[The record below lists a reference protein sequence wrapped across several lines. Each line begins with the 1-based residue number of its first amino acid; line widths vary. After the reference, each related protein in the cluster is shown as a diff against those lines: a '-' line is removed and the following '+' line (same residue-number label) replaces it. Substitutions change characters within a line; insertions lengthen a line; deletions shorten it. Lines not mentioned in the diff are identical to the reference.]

1 MSLSGY
7 PYNKVYLPT
16 VKPVTKFF
24 TRITLSE
31 KNNETLCPIITDSY
45 SWEDSCSCDHLCL
58 IYGDCCHDFVQI
70 CPQEATRGHKLREK
84 YGIKG
89 YPTST
94 CVPWMEET
102 EFNRILQLDP
112 ENDHRNSFF
121 SHSWD
126 TSVINVCFKTG
137 KLCRS
142 AENNLKNYQMLNYQ
156 LPVIDTKTGIN
167 YINYDCARCNIKNT
181 TTIEPWKYLINCSS
195 LPNDTALSHK
205 LPPNIDEHGCKFIL
219 LSPKKTRYCIT
230 TKFKCHPDCKN
241 KQLFDACQSFTQR
254 IVTTDKTDSDIL
266 FKNEYC
272 AMCHFDPLQ
281 LITFEMTCEYIIMME
296 VVPLSHFSLHI
307 FFKFDPRTGF
317 LHNKGESSERLPNKC
332 STNEIFIA
340 KENKCRSE
348 LRNQQITIE
357 GFNITSYTTYFTV
370 IMFSGKSL
378 PELFNKSLI
387 RHHVKKS
394 ISGVNNRI
402 KRQINK
408 FTTNS
413 TNIAFTKISFRS
425 NYTVFH
431 IKVLL
436 CFGHNNSVTQM
447 SKYILTYISEILHR
461 TTSNLINIFK
471 MQTFYIY
478 EPVEVAQ
485 DNSNE
490 IEICSWLQYNLS
502 EVHFT
507 PEKIVSVVET
517 GEECQDKNIKFYKQK
532 LYICHNNTTEH
543 VTHNNYTILSIS
555 TITCTILSIISILI
569 RLYIQGRVS
578 FLKSYTSKIQCN
590 LCFALLLTY
599 FSLLLAPFFRE
610 IYTVCKIMASL
621 IYLGFVST
629 FTWMVIISFN
639 VLGDFKNSSTLIN
652 KSDKSIALTTLLG
665 WGSSLVILIIVLVL
679 DFMPIPSKFRPSLGN
694 THNQQ
699 TLSCWFD
706 QRLALSIYFGIPS
719 TTMILINSVLFF
731 LSLRAVRNAINSSLS
746 FDSHKLGIYIRLSIF
761 MGITWIFALVVCF
774 QENITIQV
782 IFVISNSLQGVFI
795 LLSSTCH
802 KSSICSRIVTSRK
815 QTSRNHSSVSQSNN
829 LATLSSDIK

>member
-1 MSLSGY
+1 M
-7 PYNKVYLPT
+7 
-16 VKPVTKFF
+16 
-24 TRITLSE
+24 
-31 KNNETLCPIITDSY
+31 
-45 SWEDSCSCDHLCL
+45 
-58 IYGDCCHDFVQI
+58 IYGDCCHDFVQV
-70 CPQEATRGHKLREK
+70 CSEEAAKGQRLKEN
-84 YGIKG
+84 YNIKR

-94 CVPWMEET
+94 CVPWIEET

-112 ENDHRNSFF
+112 GNDHTHSL
-121 SHSWD
+121 STHSWD

-156 LPVIDTKTGIN
+156 LPVIDSLTGIN
-167 YINYDCARCNIKNT
+167 YINYECARCNVANT
-181 TTIEPWKYLINCSS
+181 TTIEPWKYSLNCSS
-195 LPNDTALSHK
+195 LPNDKTLSHK
-205 LPPNIDEHGCKFIL
+205 LPQNIVEHGCNFIL

-230 TKFKCHPDCKN
+230 TNLQCHPNCKN
-241 KQLFDACQSFTQR
+241 KQLFDACHSFTQR
-254 IVTTDKTDSDIL
+254 IVTTDKTDYHIL

-272 AMCHFDPLQ
+272 AMCHFDSLQ
-281 LITFEMTCEYIIMME
+281 SITFKMTCEYIIMMP
-296 VVPLSHFSLHI
+296 VVPLSQFSLHI
-307 FFKFDPRTGF
+307 YFKFDPRTGF
-317 LHNKGESSERLPNKC
+317 LHNKVLPNKC

-340 KENKCRSE
+340 KENKCRSG
-348 LRNQQITIE
+348 LRNQQTTVQ
-357 GFNITSYTTYFTV
+357 GFNMTNYTTYFTV
-370 IMFSGKSL
+370 ILFSGKSL

-387 RHHVKKS
+387 RHHIKNS
-394 ISGVNNRI
+394 ISGLNNRM
-402 KRQINK
+402 KRQIKK
-408 FTTNS
+408 FPTNS
-413 TNIAFTKISFRS
+413 TSIAFSKITFRS

-431 IKVLL
+431 IKVVLG
-436 CFGHNNSVTQM
+436 FGHNNSVIER
-447 SKYILTYISEILHR
+447 SKYILMYISEILHR
-461 TTSNLINIFK
+461 TTSNFINNFK
-471 MQTFYIY
+471 MQTFHIY

-490 IEICSWLQYNLS
+490 TEICLWVQYNLS

-507 PEKIVSVVET
+507 SENIVSIVGT
-517 GEECQDKNIKFYKQK
+517 GEEYQYKNIKFHKQK

-543 VTHNNYTILSIS
+543 VTHNNYTILPIS

-578 FLKSYTSKIQCN
+578 FLKNYTSKIQCN

-599 FSLLLAPFFRE
+599 FSILLAPFFRE

-629 FTWMVIISFN
+629 FIWMVIISFN
-639 VLGDFKNSSTLIN
+639 VLQDFKNSTKMIN
-652 KSDKSIALTTLLG
+652 KSDKSIVLTTSLG
-665 WGSSLVILIIVLVL
+665 WGSSLVILIVVFVL
-679 DFMPIPSKFRPSLGN
+679 DVMQIPSKFRPSLGN

-731 LSLRAVRNAINSSLS
+731 LSLRAVRNSINSSLS
-746 FDSHKLGIYIRLSIF
+746 FNSHKLGIYIRLSIF

-774 QENITIQV
+774 QENIIIQV
-782 IFVISNSLQGVFI
+782 IFVISNSLQGFFI

-802 KSSICSRIVTSRK
+802 KRLICSRIVTSRK
-815 QTSRNHSSVSQSNN
+815 QTSMNHSSLCRSNN
-829 LATLSSDIK
+829 LETLSSDIK

>member
-1 MSLSGY
+1 M
-7 PYNKVYLPT
+7 
-16 VKPVTKFF
+16 
-24 TRITLSE
+24 
-31 KNNETLCPIITDSY
+31 CPIITDSY
-45 SWEDSCSCDHLCL
+45 SLEDSCSCDHLCL
-58 IYGDCCHDFVQI
+58 IYGDCCHDFVLV
-70 CPQEATRGHKLREK
+70 CSEEAAKGHRLKEK
-84 YGIKG
+84 YGIKR

-112 ENDHRNSFF
+112 ENYHGDSLSTHY
-121 SHSWD
+121 WD

-137 KLCRS
+137 KLCSS
-142 AENNLKNYQMLNYQ
+142 AENNLNNYEMLNYQ
-156 LPVIDTKTGIN
+156 LPVIDTTTGIN
-167 YINYDCARCNIKNT
+167 YINYDCARCNMENT
-181 TTIEPWKYLINCSS
+181 TTIEPWKYSINCSS
-195 LPNDTALSHK
+195 LPSDTVLSHK
-205 LPPNIDEHGCKFIL
+205 LPQNIVQHGCKFIL
-219 LSPKKTRYCIT
+219 LSPKKTRLCIT
-230 TKFKCHPDCKN
+230 TNLQCHRHCKN
-241 KQLFDACQSFTQR
+241 KQLFDACHSFSQR
-254 IVTTDKTDSDIL
+254 IVTTDKTDFHIL
-266 FKNEYC
+266 FTNEYC
-272 AMCHFDPLQ
+272 ALCHFDSLQ
-281 LITFEMTCEYIIMME
+281 IITFQMTCKYIIMMPK
-296 VVPLSHFSLHI
+296 VSLSHFSLHI

-317 LHNKGESSERLPNKC
+317 FNNKGESPERLPNKC

-340 KENKCRSE
+340 KENKCRSG
-348 LRNQQITIE
+348 LRNQQTIKD

-370 IMFSGKSL
+370 ILFSGKSL

-387 RHHVKKS
+387 RHHIKKS
-394 ISGVNNRI
+394 ISGLNNRT
-402 KRQINK
+402 KMQINR

-413 TNIAFTKISFRS
+413 INIAFSKITFRS

-431 IKVLL
+431 IKVVLH
-436 CFGHNNSVTQM
+436 FGHNNSFIER

-471 MQTFYIY
+471 MQTFHIY
-478 EPVEVAQ
+478 EPVEVARN
-485 DNSNE
+485 NSNE
-490 IEICSWLQYNLS
+490 IEICLWVQYNLS

-507 PEKIVSVVET
+507 PENIVSIVGT
-517 GEECQDKNIKFYKQK
+517 GEEYQDKNIKFHKQK

-543 VTHNNYTILSIS
+543 ATGNNYTMLAIS

-599 FSLLLAPFFRE
+599 FSILLAPFVRK

-629 FTWMVIISFN
+629 FIWMVIISFN
-639 VLGDFKNSSTLIN
+639 VLGDFKNSSTMIN
-652 KSDKSIALTTLLG
+652 KSDKSIILTTFLG
-665 WGSSLVILIIVLVL
+665 WGISLVTLIIVLVL
-679 DFMPIPSKFRPSLGN
+679 DFMPISTEFRPSLGN

-706 QRLALSIYFGIPS
+706 QRLALSIFFGIPS

-746 FDSHKLGIYIRLSIF
+746 FDSYKLGIYIRLSIF

-774 QENITIQV
+774 QENIIIQV

-802 KSSICSRIVTSRK
+802 KRSICSRIVTSRK
-815 QTSRNHSSVSQSNN
+815 QTNRNHLSVSRSNN
-829 LATLSSDIK
+829 LETLSSDIK

>member
-1 MSLSGY
+1 M
-7 PYNKVYLPT
+7 
-16 VKPVTKFF
+16 
-24 TRITLSE
+24 
-31 KNNETLCPIITDSY
+31 
-45 SWEDSCSCDHLCL
+45 
-58 IYGDCCHDFVQI
+58 IYGDCCHDFVQV
-70 CPQEATRGHKLREK
+70 CSEEAAKGQRLKEN
-84 YGIKG
+84 YDIKR

-94 CVPWMEET
+94 CVPWIEET

-112 ENDHRNSFF
+112 GNDHTHSL
-121 SHSWD
+121 STHSWD
-126 TSVINVCFKTG
+126 TSVINICFKTG

-156 LPVIDTKTGIN
+156 LPVIDTITGIN
-167 YINYDCARCNIKNT
+167 YINYECARCNVANT
-181 TTIEPWKYLINCSS
+181 TTIEPWKYSLNCSS
-195 LPNDTALSHK
+195 LPNDTTLSHK
-205 LPPNIDEHGCKFIL
+205 LPKNIVEHGCKFIL

-230 TKFKCHPDCKN
+230 TNLKCHPNCKN
-241 KQLFDACQSFTQR
+241 KQLFDACHSFTQR
-254 IVTTDKTDSDIL
+254 IVTTDETDFHIL

-272 AMCHFDPLQ
+272 AMCHFDSLQ
-281 LITFEMTCEYIIMME
+281 LITFQMTCEYIIMMQ
-296 VVPLSHFSLHI
+296 VVTLSHFSLHI

-317 LHNKGESSERLPNKC
+317 LHNKGESSARLPNKC
-332 STNEIFIA
+332 RTNEIFIA

-348 LRNQQITIE
+348 LRNQQTTTE

-370 IMFSGKSL
+370 ILFSGKSL
-378 PELFNKSLI
+378 PEVFNKSLI

-394 ISGVNNRI
+394 ISGLNHRI

-413 TNIAFTKISFRS
+413 INIAFTKISFIS

-431 IKVLL
+431 IKVVL
-436 CFGHNNSVTQM
+436 CFGHNNSVMERST
-447 SKYILTYISEILHR
+447 YILTYISKILQR

-471 MQTFYIY
+471 MQTFHIY

-490 IEICSWLQYNLS
+490 IEICSWVQYNLS
-502 EVHFT
+502 EVNFT
-507 PEKIVSVVET
+507 PENIVSIVET
-517 GEECQDKNIKFYKQK
+517 GKEYQDKNIKFYKQK
-532 LYICHNNTTEH
+532 LYICHNNTTQH
-543 VTHNNYTILSIS
+543 VTDNNYTMLPIS

-599 FSLLLAPFFRE
+599 FSILLAPFVRE

-629 FTWMVIISFN
+629 FTWMVIISCN
-639 VLGDFKNSSTLIN
+639 VLGDFKNSTTMIN
-652 KSDKSIALTTLLG
+652 KSDKSIVLTTLLG

-679 DFMPIPSKFRPSLGN
+679 DLIPIPSKFRPSLGN

-699 TLSCWFD
+699 TLCCWFD

-719 TTMILINSVLFF
+719 TTMILINSILFF

-774 QENITIQV
+774 QENIIIQV
-782 IFVISNSLQGVFI
+782 IFVISNSLQGFFI

-802 KSSICSRIVTSRK
+802 KRLICSRIVTSSK
-815 QTSRNHSSVSQSNN
+815 QTSRNHSSVCRSNN
-829 LATLSSDIK
+829 QETLSSDIK